1 MKFYGQPPDFNDFVT
16 FARCVSALRKKAFK
30 LACLASLGLCPSIA
44 VSQSE
49 TLCLPPK
56 YPILPSDP
64 AVMREYRV
72 ELSNEYNAF
81 FSLAGEYINCLR
93 QEESTVRAEI
103 EEAIS
108 DYQKLLSLPR

>member
-1 MKFYGQPPDFNDFVT
+1 MIVNGQPPEINGFVT
-16 FARCVSALRKKAFK
+16 IVAASVQVQKKAFL
-30 LACLASLGLCPSIA
+30 LACLATLGLSPNLA
-44 VSQSE
+44 FSQTE
-49 TLCLPPK
+49 TLCLPPE

-64 AVMREYRV
+64 ALIKEYRV
-72 ELSNEYNAF
+72 ELSNEYNTF

-108 DYQKLLSLPR
+108 DYQKLLNMPR